1 MWTSLATWRKVLPS
15 NKTFIKGYAKI
26 ISMRKF
32 SILAVILILTSCAT
46 APAFQTQSTYDRDQ
60 VSWSF
65 KEGTGKIE
73 GDGFLMRRDGMLVK
87 CAGQGVFLVPVSEYS
102 IERFTFIYGTPNG
115 GYNTAGY
122 GRRIADDPDPVYVED
137 HRSSF
142 CDVDGKFT
150 FDNLPAGEYFVQ
162 TAVIWQVND
171 YVNEGGTVSRR
182 VKVEEGKT
190 SKVSLTY

>member
-1 MWTSLATWRKVLPS
+1 
-15 NKTFIKGYAKI
+15 
-26 ISMRKF
+26 MRKF

-65 KEGTGKIE
+65 EEGTGKIE

-87 CAGQGVFLVPVSEYS
+87 CAGQGVGLIPVSEYS

-122 GRRIADDPDPVYVED
+122 GSRIVDDPDPVYLED
-137 HRSSF
+137 SRDSF

-150 FDNLPAGEYFVQ
+150 FDNLPAGEYFVH
-162 TAVIWQVND
+162 TTVIWRVND
-171 YVNEGGTVSRR
+171 YVNEGGNVSRR

-190 SKVSLTY
+190 TKVSLTY